1 MRHFVLTRSAY
12 GPDWTIEAN
21 RRRLE
26 ITRGITA
33 RLMAAQTWREW
44 TWVVLFDE
52 RDPLL
57 AERMAVFR
65 DAAPAFVPVLWTP
78 QNPAA
83 APWDKNGSQN
93 NIRQKIAATAYR
105 AAWPTGDRSTVT
117 VQTRLDDD
125 DGLSPGTLAAVARAV
140 RPRRM
145 ILMHPMGVRVWAGR
159 YSMVKHR
166 SNAMHTL
173 VTPPGD
179 KLTVYDYGHTL
190 ARRVAPIQTVDMT
203 PAWLW
208 VRHQDT
214 ISGWKKADRPITPDL
229 DRLFPID
236 WSLVA

>member
-1 MRHFVLTRSAY
+1 MTRSAY
-12 GPDWTIEAN
+12 GPDWSVAAN

-33 RLMAAQTWREW
+33 RLMAAQTWRDW
-44 TWVVLFDE
+44 TWVVLLDE

-57 AERMAVFR
+57 EERMAVFR
-65 DAAPAFVPVLWTP
+65 DAAPRFEPVLWMP
-78 QNPAA
+78 HNPTA
-83 APWDKNGSQN
+83 APWDKRGAQTNE
-93 NIRQKIAATAYR
+93 RQKIAATAYR
-105 AAWPTGDRSTVT
+105 APWPTGDRSTVT

-125 DGLSPGTLAAVARAV
+125 DGLAPSTLASVARAV
-140 RPRRM
+140 RRRRM
-145 ILMHPMGVRVWAGR
+145 ILMHPVGIRVWAGR
-159 YSMVKHR
+159 YSVVTHR

-190 ARRVAPIQTVDMT
+190 ARRVAPVTMVDRA

-214 ISGWKKADRPITPDL
+214 ISGWRKADRPIVPALDL
-229 DRLFPID
+229 MFPID

>member
-12 GPDWTIEAN
+12 GPDWSLAAN

-33 RLMAAQTWREW
+33 RLMAAQTWRDW
-44 TWVVLFDE
+44 TWVVLLDE

-57 AERMAVFR
+57 EERMAVYR
-65 DAAPAFVPVLWTP
+65 DAAPRFEPVLWTP
-78 QNPAA
+78 ENPAA
-83 APWDKNGSQN
+83 APWDKHADRTNV
-93 NIRQKIAATAYR
+93 RQKIAATAYR

-125 DGLSPGTLAAVARAV
+125 DGLAPSTLARVARAV
-140 RPRRM
+140 RKRRM
-145 ILMHPMGVRVWAGR
+145 ILMHPVGIRVWSGR
-159 YSMVKHR
+159 YSVVRHR

-179 KLTVYDYGHTL
+179 TLTVYDYGHTL
-190 ARRVAPIQTVDMT
+190 ARRVAPVQMVDLT

-208 VRHQDT
+208 VRHRDT
-214 ISGWKKADRPITPDL
+214 ISGWRKADRPITPAL

-236 WSLVA
+236 WSLV